1 MLSVKVLTSV
11 PLRIEQ
17 PITAR
22 VATDIP
28 LLRVGPQKV
37 IANRLFDLFLLN
49 SVEKVEVGEEDITE
63 FVHEQGVSK
72 ATTDISISR

>member
-11 PLRIEQ
+11 PLRIDQ

-37 IANRLFDLFLLN
+37 LANRIFDLFLLN
-49 SVEKVEVGEEDITE
+49 SGEKVEVGEEE
-63 FVHEQGVSK
+63 G
-72 ATTDISISR
+72 